1 MGLLLIIIGA
11 VGLAFIFPPV
21 LFVYAIL
28 LGMFILVPEDTY

>member
-1 MGLLLIIIGA
+1 MGPLLILIGA

-28 LGMFILVPEDTY
+28 IGLALIE